1 MLLEKERKEIVD
13 YGKQMSAAELTKGTA
28 GNISIYDL
36 ETGYMAISPS
46 GIGYYETKPEDIVI
60 MTLDG
65 KIVDGNRRPSSE
77 YDLHATIY
85 KVKPAAGA
93 VVHTHSKYCTALAC
107 MRESLKAFHYVI
119 ASAGAGEIPCAE
131 YATFGTEA
139 LAENVKKAIG
149 NSNAVLL
156 ANHGLVT
163 SGMNLAKAFKLAV
176 SCEFC
181 AEMQWMCECVGE
193 NKGVVLTGQEVADVM
208 ERFKMYGQVEKPSR
222 AGDGGY

>member
-1 MLLEKERKEIVD
+1 MLMEQARKEIVEF
-13 YGKQMSAAELTKGTA
+13 GKQMSSAGLTKGTA
-28 GNISIYDL
+28 GNISVFDP

-46 GIGYYETKPEDIVI
+46 GIGYFETQPEDIVV

-65 KIVDGNRRPSSE
+65 EIVDGERKPSSE

-85 KVKPAAGA
+85 KIKPEARG

-107 MRESLKAFHYVI
+107 MHEPLKAIHYVI
-119 ASAGAGEIPCAE
+119 ASAGTPEVPCAE

-139 LAENVKKAIG
+139 LAESVKNSIG
-149 NSNAVLL
+149 DSRAVLL

-163 SGMNLAKAFKLAV
+163 CGISLTKAFNLAV

-181 AEMQWMCECVGE
+181 AEMQWMCECAGQ
-193 NKGVVLTGQEVADVM
+193 NRGVVLSEEEMADVM
-208 ERFKMYGQVEKPSR
+208 IRFQSYGQVKTP
-222 AGDGGY
+222 DKNNGGY